1 MSTPQDVIAARLRSH
16 WGPLYPK
23 GETECCGQEVLDAL
37 TEAGYAVV
45 RLPEPIERC
54 DCGGGIWPSERHD
67 VASHDGYVY
76 ERDGLTA
83 QTPEAVI
90 SYAAALIAAA
100 QAVQR

>member
-1 MSTPQDVIAARLRSH
+1 MSTPQDVIATALLGGGAVDAVARRS
-16 WGPLYPK
+16 
-23 GETECCGQEVLDAL
+23 LDAL

-45 RLPEPIERC
+45 RLPEPIEQC
-54 DCGGGIWPSERHD
+54 DCGGGIWPSERAG

-90 SYAAALIAAA
+90 SYASALIAAA
-100 QAVQR
+100 QAVTR